1 VIGILYSAPPFGQA
15 LGPIVGGALSQM
27 FSWRIN
33 FCPVPALLGIYL
45 LLFVFFFRD
54 TFRKERSLTYRRA
67 VARHN
72 ATAQRKAQA
81 IRKSQIQPVIVIV
94 TTTVCGDPGAQ
105 AALGG
110 AETTKEV
117 QTCLADRRKSV
128 PPIPDAAETG
138 VQTIAPSL
146 ADVNPFPNMYR
157 VVKRLNNSAV
167 LLSSGTPFFKR
178 PPFSPMPCLSESLTH
193 AHVHRRY
200 SLRFQFLHPVH
211 GFPNS
216 HERVPLQFAPNRTR
230 APLRWRREH
239 IREHHRRI
247 LF

>member
-1 VIGILYSAPPFGQA
+1 
-15 LGPIVGGALSQM
+15 M

-33 FCPVPALLGIYL
+33 FCPVPALLSIYL

-72 ATAQRKAQA
+72 ATTQRKARA
-81 IRKSQIQPVIVIV
+81 SRKSQIQPVIV

-138 VQTIAPSL
+138 VRAITPSL

-167 LLSSGTPFFKR
+167 LLSSGTPFLKI
-178 PPFSPMPCLSESLTH
+178 PSTSPMPVFPSVTH
-193 AHVHRRY
+193 
-200 SLRFQFLHPVH
+200 S
-211 GFPNS
+211 
-216 HERVPLQFAPNRTR
+216 R
-230 APLRWRREH
+230 AP
-239 IREHHRRI
+239 
-247 LF
+247 